1 MLQASRA
8 EPRRIEPKRK
18 ALACGGAAGEQ
29 SPQQNTQHGY
39 GSTRKPQ
46 VPRAVPNKGSGL
58 HVTLCGGGR
67 LCYTAHMP
75 RLPRINF
82 PNAVHHV
89 TARGN
94 GRATIF
100 FYDDDQQRFLKA
112 ATRGM

>member
-1 MLQASRA
+1 
-8 EPRRIEPKRK
+8 
-18 ALACGGAAGEQ
+18 
-29 SPQQNTQHGY
+29 
-39 GSTRKPQ
+39 
-46 VPRAVPNKGSGL
+46 
-58 HVTLCGGGR
+58 
-67 LCYTAHMP
+67 MP